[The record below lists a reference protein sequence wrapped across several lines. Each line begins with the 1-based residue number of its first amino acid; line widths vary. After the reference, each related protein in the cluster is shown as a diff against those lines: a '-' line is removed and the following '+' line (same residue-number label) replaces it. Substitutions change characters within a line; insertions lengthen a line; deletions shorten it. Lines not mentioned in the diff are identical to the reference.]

1 MAKLQGKPEQPS
13 MTSLRRIWH
22 AFTFSVDGL
31 RHILRTEAAFKQQVA
46 LGIVLIGLAF
56 FLTDDT
62 FERSLLIFPVLL
74 SWVIEILNTAIEAV
88 ADAVSAEFD
97 ANIKIAKDCG
107 SLAVL
112 VGFII
117 VATIW
122 AGVLL

>member
-13 MTSLRRIWH
+13 MTSLRRIWD
-22 AFTFSVDGL
+22 AFIFSLDGL
-31 RHILRTEAAFKQQVA
+31 RHILRSEAAFKQQVA

-56 FLTDDT
+56 FLTADT
-62 FERSLLIFPVLL
+62 FERSLLIFPILL
-74 SWVIEILNTAIEAV
+74 SWVIEILNTAIEAA

-112 VGFII
+112 VGFFI
-117 VATIW
+117 VVTVW